1 MNGPMVNFLF
11 YCHMFC
17 LLSYICCFYYIILS
31 ESTERTGLHM
41 RNLAK
46 ILPLKLRLFGKFQC
60 CSAIDR
66 SIKMVTNSLI
76 SKNLN

>member
-41 RNLAK
+41 RNLAT
-46 ILPLKLRLFGKFQC
+46 ILPLKLRLKVLKHFMRPKQE
-60 CSAIDR
+60 A
-66 SIKMVTNSLI
+66 TLEE
-76 SKNLN
+76 